1 MIGLIINI
9 NYKLNR
15 IEKTFNINNIEE
27 ARIELVNYL
36 SNEFNKL
43 NIDFPLDYHDFEY
56 VWCEYNNMDH
66 LDNIFTYNIYDTN
79 DLKWKKIWTEQEIYN
94 DILDKINEL
103 DLNNDMYI
111 NKYYIDDYENIN

>member
-1 MIGLIINI
+1 
-9 NYKLNR
+9 
-15 IEKTFNINNIEE
+15 
-27 ARIELVNYL
+27 
-36 SNEFNKL
+36 
-43 NIDFPLDYHDFEY
+43 
-56 VWCEYNNMDH
+56 MDH
-66 LDNIFTYNIYDTN
+66 LDNIFTYNIYDTK

>member
-56 VWCEYNNMDH
+56 LWYEYNNMDH

-79 DLKWKKIWTEQEIYN
+79 DFTWKKIWNEQEIYN

-103 DLNNDMYI
+103 DINNDIYI
-111 NKYYIDDYENIN
+111 NKYCIDDY